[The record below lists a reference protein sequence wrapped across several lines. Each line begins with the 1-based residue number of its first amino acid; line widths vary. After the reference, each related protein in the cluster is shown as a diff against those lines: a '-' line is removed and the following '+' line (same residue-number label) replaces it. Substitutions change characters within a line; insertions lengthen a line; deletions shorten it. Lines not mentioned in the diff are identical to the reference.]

1 MVRIDFYQ
9 YNGKNNVVSK
19 VLDNSTL
26 HTEYGLFF
34 DAFDIINPSL
44 KIRTNTDFQN
54 LQAFNYAYVNGKYY
68 FIENVTI
75 LSNTTYKIDLRLD
88 VLTTYQTEIKAATV
102 TVINKENAN
111 NYISNRE
118 TIYNVIPTIQKLT
131 FSENT
136 PFDADGKII
145 MVALKGKI

>member
-19 VLDNSTL
+19 VLDNNTL
-26 HTEYGLFF
+26 HSEYGLFF

-54 LQAFNYAYVNGKYY
+54 LQTFNYAYVNGKYY

-88 VLTTYQTEIKAATV
+88 VLTTYQTEIKAATA

-118 TIYNVIPTIQKLT
+118 IIYNVIPTIQKLT

-136 PFDADGKII
+136 PFDANGKII

>member
-19 VLDNSTL
+19 VLNNSTL

-34 DAFDIINPSL
+34 DVFDIIKPSL
-44 KIRTNTDFQN
+44 KIRTTTDFQN

-75 LSNTTYKIDLRLD
+75 LTNITYKIDLRLD
-88 VLTTYQTEIKAATV
+88 VLTTYQTEIKAITA

-111 NYISNRE
+111 AYISNRE

-136 PFDADGKII
+136 PFDIDGKII